1 MRILMF
7 AALLGSGLCAQTPPD
22 KPFEP
27 APEPQ
32 AGTPAQ
38 TSNPAALEQKQRLD
52 WRFVW
57 PSNRRFFSPL
67 TPMIATPNNKGGL
80 VLPAIVAYAYGHA
93 TLVPR
98 QACAIPLINV
108 APKGGFT
115 GDPKIAI
122 LGSQTLANIDHM
134 PLIQGAPPCPED
146 KR

>member
-57 PSNRRFFSPL
+57 PSNRRFFSPP
-67 TPMIATPNNKGGL
+67 TRMFVKPNNKGGR
-80 VLPAIVAYAYGHA
+80 VWPSIIPFVSGQ
-93 TLVPR
+93 VPLAPG
-98 QACAIPLINV
+98 QACAIPLLNV
-108 APKGGFT
+108 LPSGGFT

-134 PLIQGAPPCPED
+134 PLIKGVPVCPQD